1 VQVDGVETGDELRGP
16 DGEESL
22 AAQDAEA
29 LEHPVRRPIPRVKP
43 LTTAELD
50 VSPPPKERYPVGL
63 GRALRELVRARE
75 LVLTFVERDLRLRYR
90 QAVLGAAWAI
100 LQPLLL
106 MVIFSLV
113 FGRIA
118 HVGSEGVP
126 YPLFSYTALL
136 PWGYFS
142 GSINYGTTS
151 IVTNSA
157 IVRKIY
163 LPREVF
169 PLSSVISAFVDFAV
183 SALILLGMLLAYGYP
198 PTLTWVAYPVLF
210 GVLTMFALAVTLA
223 ASLVTVYFRDTRY
236 GIPTLLQVV
245 LYATPIAYP
254 LAKASRALPA
264 GIRGA
269 YPYLDPLVPLMDG
282 FRRVLLHDRWPEWG
296 PVGVSAAVSAA
307 LLVLTYAWYKRV
319 DPRFA
324 DVI

>member
-1 VQVDGVETGDELRGP
+1 MDGVGTGGGLREPG
-16 DGEESL
+16 GEETL

-29 LEHPVRRPIPRVKP
+29 LEHSVRRPIPRVKP
-43 LTTAELD
+43 LTTAELEFD
-50 VSPPPKERYPVGL
+50 PPPKERYRVGL

-136 PWGYFS
+136 PWGFFN

-151 IVTNSA
+151 IITNSA

-198 PTLTWVAYPVLF
+198 PTVTWLAYPVLF
-210 GVLTMFALAVTLA
+210 TVLTMLALAATLA

-254 LAKASRALPA
+254 LEKASRAMPP

-269 YPYLDPLVPLMDG
+269 YPYLNPLVPLMDG
-282 FRRVLLHDRWPEWG
+282 FRRALLHDRWPEWG
-296 PVGVSAAVSAA
+296 PVGAAAAVAA
-307 LLVLTYAWYKRV
+307 VALVLCYAWYKRV